1 MSSKRNGRKTI
12 HANQISREGG
22 NGIWF
27 LWLLVISSTS
37 NTNQMSWSKVGMV
50 YVLWRLAISSTSS
63 SISNTGVSFR
73 MLKWLVK
80 RSHFQ
85 SLSDSFSPKHDEKEL
100 GWVFRS
106 SPVLHTAMIHSCS
119 QAVYDP
125 TNYIRHGDWAK
136 YSTVICLLPVKNEK
150 KRNKDEDANQ
160 DLYNHSKNKTI
171 AIYQKPQLNL
181 RGRHLSVC
189 APQDW
194 HCWNIKHSFNFY
206 TLKKENEGE
215 KKWIYDT
222 CYPCVGFCVC
232 GLAEVYP
239 FTIRKN
245 CCQDWTGP
253 DWTSP
258 VRPHSSQICQ
268 STKVPITKLNWD
280 CLINSKLGK
289 LKEVV
294 MKSLY
299 VWMEDSIEK

>member
-1 MSSKRNGRKTI
+1 MPYNCWNREDSIFYYAFLLLRPKRKKEEKMSSKRNGRKTI

-80 RSHFQ
+80 GSHFQ

-181 RGRHLSVC
+181 RGRHLCVHLRT
-189 APQDW
+189 DIVETL
-194 HCWNIKHSFNFY
+194 NIH
-206 TLKKENEGE
+206 
-215 KKWIYDT
+215 
-222 CYPCVGFCVC
+222 
-232 GLAEVYP
+232 
-239 FTIRKN
+239 
-245 CCQDWTGP
+245 
-253 DWTSP
+253 
-258 VRPHSSQICQ
+258 
-268 STKVPITKLNWD
+268 
-280 CLINSKLGK
+280 LIFIL
-289 LKEVV
+289 
-294 MKSLY
+294 
-299 VWMEDSIEK
+299 